1 MTKTKRKLNKLQ
13 LIGVRLYTVT
23 GNIGRPKHHFAI
35 GDVVRP
41 IGTECRICD
50 YYQSVTTGLKQYVS
64 STDII

>member
-23 GNIGRPKHHFAI
+23 GKIGRPKHHFTI
-35 GDVVRP
+35 GEVVRF
-41 IGTECRICD
+41 IGTEYGHSD
-50 YYQSVTTGLKQYVS
+50 YYQSVTTGLQQYVS